1 MSPKGFPRR
10 TLRGDRT
17 IHRIHRSAGNPWWFS
32 STGEGRFDPVGTGMG
47 ACYLA
52 EAPLGAWVEVF
63 RKRQLLAEAEIA
75 QRSLLA
81 VALKRD
87 LRLADITSRRAL
99 SFGITAS
106 LGADE
111 RYENSQAFA
120 VQALQDGFDGVYYL
134 LRHDPAQKLHGLALF
149 AQAGAPDPEDP
160 RWPAG
165 SWAIPDALISDAQH
179 LFGYRVLPIP

>member
-1 MSPKGFPRR
+1 MG
-10 TLRGDRT
+10 
-17 IHRIHRSAGNPWWFS
+17 A
-32 STGEGRFDPVGTGMG
+32 GRFDPVGTGAG

-63 RKRQLLAEAEIA
+63 RKRQLLPEAEIA

-81 VALKRD
+81 VTLKRS

-120 VQALQDGFDGVYYL
+120 SQALQEGFDGVRYL
-134 LRHDPAQKLHGLALF
+134 LRHDPAQKLHGLVLF
-149 AQAGAPDPEDP
+149 AQAGAPDPTDP
-160 RWPAG
+160 RWPTG
-165 SWAIPDALISDAQH
+165 SEAISDALVADAQR
-179 LFGYRVLPIP
+179 LFGYRVLPTP